1 MTGISR
7 LLVLLCAALL
17 STAVTAQR
25 LMLAPPPPKD
35 NVLAGV
41 IDLHV
46 HADPDVFARSID
58 DIEAAE
64 MAKRN
69 GMRAL
74 LLKNHVSE
82 SASRAWLVM
91 KTVPGI
97 ELFGGIALNKSVG
110 GVNPVAVEVVYRMS
124 GGRGKVVW
132 MPTFDSENDM
142 RLNKAKGAESGLRVA
157 VNGKLLPETEEVLKI
172 MAREKLSLAT
182 GHIAPE
188 ESLAVIKRATEL
200 GIKNILVTHALSNV
214 PGMTLAQA
222 KEAAAMG
229 ALIEYC
235 FGNDL
240 RSPTAYLPSLRNSP
254 RLSVKEAVAQ
264 AREIGFRSM
273 VMSTDLGQFANP
285 TPVDGMKLLIESL
298 KREGVTQGELDLML
312 KKNPARFLGLEG

>member
-1 MTGISR
+1 MNFAMR
-7 LLVLLCAALL
+7 LLAFSCALL
-17 STAVTAQR
+17 ISGALYAQR
-25 LMLAPPPPKD
+25 LMLAPPPPKV

-46 HADPDVFARSID
+46 HTEPDVFARSVD
-58 DIEAAE
+58 DMEAAE

-82 SASRAWLVM
+82 SASRAWLAM
-91 KTVPGI
+91 KVVPGI
-97 ELFGGIALNKSVG
+97 ELFGGVVLNKSVG
-110 GVNPVAVEVVYRMS
+110 GVNPVAVEVLYRMS
-124 GGRGKVVW
+124 GRRGKVVW
-132 MPTFDSENDM
+132 LPTFDSENDM
-142 RLNKAKGAESGLRVA
+142 RLNKAKGADAGLRVA
-157 VNGKLLPETEEVLKI
+157 INGTLLPETEEVLKI
-172 MAREKLSLAT
+172 IAREKLSLAT

-200 GIKNILVTHALSNV
+200 DIKNILVTHALANV
-214 PGMTLAQA
+214 PGMTVEQA
-222 KEAAAMG
+222 KEAARMG

-235 FGNDL
+235 FGNG
-240 RSPTAYLPSLRNSP
+240 RG

-273 VMSTDLGQFANP
+273 VMSTDLGQLGNP

-298 KREGVTQGELDLML
+298 QREGVSQDDMDWML
-312 KKNPARFLGLEG
+312 KKNPARFLGLDG

>member
-1 MTGISR
+1 
-7 LLVLLCAALL
+7 
-17 STAVTAQR
+17 
-25 LMLAPPPPKD
+25 
-35 NVLAGV
+35 
-41 IDLHV
+41 
-46 HADPDVFARSID
+46 
-58 DIEAAE
+58 
-64 MAKRN
+64 
-69 GMRAL
+69 
-74 LLKNHVSE
+74 VSE

>member
-1 MTGISR
+1 M
-7 LLVLLCAALL
+7 CAA
-17 STAVTAQR
+17 AVATGVYAQR
-25 LMLAPPPPKD
+25 LMLAPPPPKT

-46 HADPDVFARSID
+46 HTDPDVFARSLD
-58 DIEAAE
+58 DMEAAE

-91 KTVPGI
+91 KAVPGI
-97 ELFGGIALNKSVG
+97 ELFGGIVLNKSVG
-110 GVNPVAVEVVYRMS
+110 GVNPVAVEVLYRMS

-132 MPTFDSENDM
+132 LPTFDSENDM

-172 MAREKLSLAT
+172 IAREKLSLAT

-188 ESLAVIKRATEL
+188 ESLAVIRRAVEL
-200 GIKNILVTHALSNV
+200 GIKNILVTHALANV
-214 PGMTLAQA
+214 PGMTVEQA
-222 KEAAAMG
+222 KEVARLG

-235 FGNDL
+235 VGNG
-240 RSPTAYLPSLRNSP
+240 RG

-264 AREIGFRSM
+264 AREIGFHSM
-273 VMSTDLGQFANP
+273 VMSTDLGQLGNP

-298 KREGVTQGELDLML
+298 KREGVSQDDIDQML
-312 KKNPARFLGLEG
+312 KKNPARFLGLE